1 MKITKNSKG
10 LLSGINV
17 LDLADEKASFSTKL
31 LADMGARVIK
41 VERPG
46 GDSSRWTGPFWGGV
60 PHRERSLSF
69 CYHNTNKLGITL
81 DLELDAGKDLFLE
94 LIKRSDVLVESLM
107 PGYLKKIGL
116 DFKALCKINPR
127 LVLASITGFGQKGP
141 RRDYKS
147 CDLVASASGG
157 QMFVSGS
164 PSKSP
169 LKTFGEQAKYTA
181 SLFAAF
187 AILLALRK
195 HNQSGKGEHL
205 DISLQES
212 VASTL
217 EHVMI
222 RYFDDRTIAGR
233 QGGLHWNNLFCVL
246 PCKDGHIHVTLFE
259 KWETLVEWLDSE
271 KMAGDLNDEKWRDQE
286 YRLKNIDHV
295 ISVLRRWTETHTK
308 SELFELGQLMRFPWA
323 PVHSLEEVA
332 FSNHLKE
339 RGFFVDINHPEAGVS
354 LRYPGPFCKSSSSS
368 PDAWKRAPLVGE
380 DNVSVYQKELGLS
393 EEEFER
399 LFSIKAI

>member
-1 MKITKNSKG
+1 MDITQDNKG

-46 GDSSRWTGPFWGGV
+46 GDPSRWTGPFWGGS

-81 DLELDAGKDLFLE
+81 DLELDAGKNLFLE
-94 LIKRSDVLVESLM
+94 LIKRSDVLVESFS
-107 PGYLKKIGL
+107 PGYLTKIGI
-116 DFKALCKINPR
+116 DFKALSKINPG
-127 LVLASITGFGQKGP
+127 LILASITGFGQNGP
-141 RRDYKS
+141 RRGNKS
-147 CDLVASASGG
+147 CDLVAAASGG

-164 PSKSP
+164 PSKPP
-169 LKTFGEQAKYTA
+169 LKAFGDQAKYTA

-187 AILLALRK
+187 GILLALRK
-195 HNQSGKGEHL
+195 RNKSGKGEHL

-222 RYFDDRTIAGR
+222 RYFNEQIIAKR
-233 QGGLHWNNLFCVL
+233 QGGLHWNNLFCIM
-246 PCKDGHIHVTLFE
+246 PCKDGHIHMTLFE
-259 KWETLVEWLDSE
+259 NWETLVEWLDSE
-271 KMAGDLNDEKWRDQE
+271 GMAGNLKDEEWSDQE

-295 ISVLRRWTETHTK
+295 ISVLRRWTKTHTK

-323 PVHSLEEVA
+323 PVHSPKDVA
-332 FSNHLKE
+332 LSNHLKE
-339 RGFFVDINHPEAGVS
+339 RGFFVDLNHSEVGVS
-354 LRYPGPFCKSSSSS
+354 FRYPGPFCKSSSSS

-380 DNVSVYQKELGLS
+380 DNVLVYQKELGVS

-399 LFSIKAI
+399 LTLINAI